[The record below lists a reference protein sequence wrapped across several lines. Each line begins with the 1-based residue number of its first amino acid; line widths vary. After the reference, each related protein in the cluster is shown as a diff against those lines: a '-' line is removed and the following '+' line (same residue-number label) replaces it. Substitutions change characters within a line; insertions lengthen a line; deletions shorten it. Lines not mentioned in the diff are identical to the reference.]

1 MKIQDK
7 NVVNIKYTLTDND
20 KNIIDKSED
29 GSFAFLIGAGN
40 IIPGLENALIGKAQ
54 GDKFDVSIDP
64 TDAYGEYNKDLIH
77 KVPRAQFPP
86 DMDIEAGMQ
95 FQGQTPDGQMTVVK
109 VTEVQGDDVFVDN
122 NHPLA
127 GVQLNFAVEVTGIR
141 EASATELEHGHVHDS
156 NEHHG

>member
-20 KNIIDKSED
+20 NNVIDKSED
-29 GSFAFLIGAGN
+29 GTFSFLIGAGN
-40 IIPGLENALIGKAQ
+40 IIPGLETALIDKVV
-54 GDKFDVSIDP
+54 GDTFEVSINPEDG
-64 TDAYGEYNKDLIH
+64 YGVYNDELIH
-77 KVPRAQFPP
+77 KVPRTQFPP
-86 DMDIEAGMQ
+86 DIEIEAGMQ

-109 VTEVQGDDVFVDN
+109 VKEVKEDTVFVDN

-127 GVQLNFAVEVTGIR
+127 GVQLNFAVEVTDVR
-141 EASATELEHGHVHDS
+141 EASKTELEHGHVHDS